1 MIKQLVFDDA
11 SGARQSARSI
21 DSNGFMRVANCP
33 LTKEQVAPYLGREI
47 PNFRSLGLEPDRI
60 YQVYRPA
67 SELSKPSTI
76 NSVKGIPLLLDH
88 APVSPDD
95 LREDQLVGSLGD
107 AAKWDGTYL
116 RCNLNI
122 LAKKAQD
129 HIKDHSMRELSL
141 SYAYTPVIKAGSFK
155 GKHYDI
161 VMKDIKAN
169 HLALVEA
176 GRAGSDV
183 RVCDSLPME
192 LKKMDENTNVLEV
205 LNKLLDE
212 VQKQNQSNAAAV
224 GDSDPTEEDTSTE
237 EAIFKDDD
245 EAAEDEEIAEDDDE
259 AAVDSDEEVAEDDDE
274 EVAEDDDEEVAEDD
288 DEEVAEDE
296 DPDEK
301 AEDEDELAE
310 DEDDEKYANI
320 LKGLGLDPSED
331 MIAALKDL
339 ATKVQS
345 NGGGA
350 SDSAKIVRR
359 AKARRTKAK
368 SKRIA
373 MDSKTR
379 LARRTKAKSKR
390 IAMDSKTLLG
400 RLKAAR
406 DFGRKQGAN
415 EAIKRLR
422 AITDAA
428 EICKPILGKVKE
440 VQFNSAAE
448 IYRKAAVAA
457 GMPVKYA
464 NDTKA
469 AKGFVLSELNHC
481 GGRKSMAMDS
491 KIRNKGSGMAIVRNI
506 LNEIEG

>member
-67 SELSKPSTI
+67 SDLSKPSTI

-192 LKKMDENTNVLEV
+192 LKQMNENTNVLEV

-245 EAAEDEEIAEDDDE
+245 EAAEDEEIAEDEDE

-274 EVAEDDDEEVAEDD
+274 EVAEDEDCKDGEEC
-288 DEEVAEDE
+288 AEDE

-359 AKARRTKAK
+359 AK
-368 SKRIA
+368 
-373 MDSKTR
+373 
-379 LARRTKAKSKR
+379 ARRTKAKSKR

>member
-192 LKKMDENTNVLEV
+192 LKQMNENTNVLEV

-245 EAAEDEEIAEDDDE
+245 EAAEDEEIAEDEDE
-259 AAVDSDEEVAEDDDE
+259 AAVDSDEEVAED
-274 EVAEDDDEEVAEDD
+274 EDD
-288 DEEVAEDE
+288 EVAEDE
-296 DPDEK
+296 DCKDGEECAEDDDPDEK

-345 NGGGA
+345 NGGGGA

-359 AKARRTKAK
+359 AK
-368 SKRIA
+368 
-373 MDSKTR
+373 
-379 LARRTKAKSKR
+379 ARRTKAKSKR

>member
-192 LKKMDENTNVLEV
+192 LKQMNENTNVLEV

-245 EAAEDEEIAEDDDE
+245 EAAEDEEIAEDEDEDE
-259 AAVDSDEEVAEDDDE
+259 AAVDSDE

-345 NGGGA
+345 NGGSGA

-359 AKARRTKAK
+359 AK
-368 SKRIA
+368 
-373 MDSKTR
+373 
-379 LARRTKAKSKR
+379 ARRTKAKSKR

>member
-192 LKKMDENTNVLEV
+192 LKQMEENTNVLEV

-212 VQKQNQSNAAAV
+212 VQKQNQNNAAAV

-245 EAAEDEEIAEDDDE
+245 EAAEDEEIAEDEDE

-274 EVAEDDDEEVAEDD
+274 EVAEDEDCKDSEEC
-288 DEEVAEDE
+288 AEDE

-359 AKARRTKAK
+359 AK
-368 SKRIA
+368 
-373 MDSKTR
+373 
-379 LARRTKAKSKR
+379 ARRTKAKSKR

>member
-192 LKKMDENTNVLEV
+192 LKQMNENTNVLEV

-245 EAAEDEEIAEDDDE
+245 DEAAEDEEIAEDEDE

-274 EVAEDDDEEVAEDD
+274 EVAEDEDCKDGEEC
-288 DEEVAEDE
+288 AEDE

-345 NGGGA
+345 NGGGGA

-359 AKARRTKAK
+359 AK
-368 SKRIA
+368 
-373 MDSKTR
+373 
-379 LARRTKAKSKR
+379 ARRTKAKSKR

>member
-192 LKKMDENTNVLEV
+192 LKQMNENTNVLEV

-212 VQKQNQSNAAAV
+212 VQKQNQNNAAAV

-245 EAAEDEEIAEDDDE
+245 EAAEDEEIAEDEDE
-259 AAVDSDEEVAEDDDE
+259 AAVDSDEEVAEDE
-274 EVAEDDDEEVAEDD
+274 

-296 DPDEK
+296 DCKDGEECAEDEEPDEK

-359 AKARRTKAK
+359 AK
-368 SKRIA
+368 
-373 MDSKTR
+373 
-379 LARRTKAKSKR
+379 ARRTKAKSKR

>member
-192 LKKMDENTNVLEV
+192 LKQMEENTNVLEV

-245 EAAEDEEIAEDDDE
+245 EAAEDEEIAEDEDE
-259 AAVDSDEEVAEDDDE
+259 AAVDSDEEVAEDEDE
-274 EVAEDDDEEVAEDD
+274 EVAEDEDCKDGEEC
-288 DEEVAEDE
+288 AEDE

-359 AKARRTKAK
+359 AK
-368 SKRIA
+368 
-373 MDSKTR
+373 
-379 LARRTKAKSKR
+379 ARRTKAKSKR

>member
-192 LKKMDENTNVLEV
+192 LKQMNENTNVLEV

-245 EAAEDEEIAEDDDE
+245 EAAEDEEIAEDEDE

-274 EVAEDDDEEVAEDD
+274 EVAEDEDCKDGEEC
-288 DEEVAEDE
+288 AEDE

-350 SDSAKIVRR
+350 SDSAKNVRR
-359 AKARRTKAK
+359 AK
-368 SKRIA
+368 
-373 MDSKTR
+373 
-379 LARRTKAKSKR
+379 ARRTKAKSKR

>member
-192 LKKMDENTNVLEV
+192 LKQMNENTNVLEV

-245 EAAEDEEIAEDDDE
+245 EAAEDEEIAEDEDE

-274 EVAEDDDEEVAEDD
+274 EVAEDEDCKDGEEC
-288 DEEVAEDE
+288 AEDE

-345 NGGGA
+345 NGGGGA

-359 AKARRTKAK
+359 AK
-368 SKRIA
+368 
-373 MDSKTR
+373 
-379 LARRTKAKSKR
+379 ARRTKAKSKR

>member
-192 LKKMDENTNVLEV
+192 LKQMNENTNVLEV

-212 VQKQNQSNAAAV
+212 VKKQNQSNAAAV

-245 EAAEDEEIAEDDDE
+245 EAAEDEEIAEDEDE

-274 EVAEDDDEEVAEDD
+274 EVAEDEDCKDGEEC
-288 DEEVAEDE
+288 AEDE

-350 SDSAKIVRR
+350 SDSAKNVRR
-359 AKARRTKAK
+359 AKARC
-368 SKRIA
+368 
-373 MDSKTR
+373 
-379 LARRTKAKSKR
+379 TKAKSKR

>member
-192 LKKMDENTNVLEV
+192 LKQMNENTNVLEV

-212 VQKQNQSNAAAV
+212 VQKQNQNNAAAV

-245 EAAEDEEIAEDDDE
+245 EAAEDEEIAEDEDE
-259 AAVDSDEEVAEDDDE
+259 AAVDSDEEVAEDE
-274 EVAEDDDEEVAEDD
+274 

-296 DPDEK
+296 DCKDGEEC

-345 NGGGA
+345 NGGGGA

-359 AKARRTKAK
+359 AK
-368 SKRIA
+368 
-373 MDSKTR
+373 
-379 LARRTKAKSKR
+379 ARRTKAKSKR

>member
-192 LKKMDENTNVLEV
+192 LKQMNENTNVLEV

-245 EAAEDEEIAEDDDE
+245 EAAEDEEIAEDEDE

-274 EVAEDDDEEVAEDD
+274 EVAEDEDCKD
-288 DEEVAEDE
+288 GGECAEDE

-359 AKARRTKAK
+359 AK
-368 SKRIA
+368 
-373 MDSKTR
+373 
-379 LARRTKAKSKR
+379 ARRTKAKSKR

>member
-192 LKKMDENTNVLEV
+192 LKQMEENTNVLEV

-245 EAAEDEEIAEDDDE
+245 EAAEDEEIAEDEDEDE
-259 AAVDSDEEVAEDDDE
+259 AAVDSDEEVAEDEDE
-274 EVAEDDDEEVAEDD
+274 EVAEDEDCKDGEEC
-288 DEEVAEDE
+288 AEDE

-359 AKARRTKAK
+359 AK
-368 SKRIA
+368 
-373 MDSKTR
+373 
-379 LARRTKAKSKR
+379 ARRTKAKSKR

>member
-192 LKKMDENTNVLEV
+192 LKQMEENTNVLEV

-245 EAAEDEEIAEDDDE
+245 EAAEDEEIAEDEDE

-274 EVAEDDDEEVAEDD
+274 EVAEDEDCKD
-288 DEEVAEDE
+288 GEGCAEDE

-359 AKARRTKAK
+359 AK
-368 SKRIA
+368 
-373 MDSKTR
+373 
-379 LARRTKAKSKR
+379 ARRTKAKSKR

>member
-107 AAKWDGTYL
+107 TAKWDGTYL

-192 LKKMDENTNVLEV
+192 LKQMNENTNVLEV

-245 EAAEDEEIAEDDDE
+245 EAAEDEEIAEDEDE

-274 EVAEDDDEEVAEDD
+274 EVAEDEDCKDGEEC
-288 DEEVAEDE
+288 AEDE

-345 NGGGA
+345 NGGGGA

-359 AKARRTKAK
+359 AK
-368 SKRIA
+368 
-373 MDSKTR
+373 
-379 LARRTKAKSKR
+379 ARRTKAKSKR

-440 VQFNSAAE
+440 VHFNSAAE

>member
-192 LKKMDENTNVLEV
+192 LKQMEENTNVLEV

-245 EAAEDEEIAEDDDE
+245 EAAEDEEIAEDEDE

-274 EVAEDDDEEVAEDD
+274 EVAEDEDCKD
-288 DEEVAEDE
+288 GKECAEDE

-359 AKARRTKAK
+359 AK
-368 SKRIA
+368 
-373 MDSKTR
+373 
-379 LARRTKAKSKR
+379 ARRTKAKSKR

>member
-192 LKKMDENTNVLEV
+192 LKQMEENTNVLEV

-212 VQKQNQSNAAAV
+212 VQKQNQNNAAAV

-245 EAAEDEEIAEDDDE
+245 EAAEDEEIAEDEDE

-274 EVAEDDDEEVAEDD
+274 EVAEDEDCKDGEEC
-288 DEEVAEDE
+288 AEDE

-345 NGGGA
+345 NGGGGA

-359 AKARRTKAK
+359 AK
-368 SKRIA
+368 
-373 MDSKTR
+373 
-379 LARRTKAKSKR
+379 ARRTKAKSKR

>member
-192 LKKMDENTNVLEV
+192 LKQMNENTNVLEV

-245 EAAEDEEIAEDDDE
+245 EAAEDEEIAEDEDE
-259 AAVDSDEEVAEDDDE
+259 AAVDSDEEVAEDEDE
-274 EVAEDDDEEVAEDD
+274 EVAEDEDCKDGEEC
-288 DEEVAEDE
+288 AEDE

-345 NGGGA
+345 NGGGGA

-359 AKARRTKAK
+359 AKARRTK
-368 SKRIA
+368 
-373 MDSKTR
+373 D
-379 LARRTKAKSKR
+379 KSKR

>member
-192 LKKMDENTNVLEV
+192 LKQMNENTNVLEV

-245 EAAEDEEIAEDDDE
+245 EAAEDEEIAEDEDE
-259 AAVDSDEEVAEDDDE
+259 AAVDSDEEVAEDEDD
-274 EVAEDDDEEVAEDD
+274 EVAEDEDCKDGEEC
-288 DEEVAEDE
+288 AEDE

-345 NGGGA
+345 NGGGGA

-359 AKARRTKAK
+359 AK
-368 SKRIA
+368 
-373 MDSKTR
+373 
-379 LARRTKAKSKR
+379 ARRTKAKSKR

>member
-192 LKKMDENTNVLEV
+192 LKQMEENTNVLEV

-212 VQKQNQSNAAAV
+212 VQKQNQNNAAAV

-245 EAAEDEEIAEDDDE
+245 EAAEDEEIAEDEDE
-259 AAVDSDEEVAEDDDE
+259 AAVDSDEEVAEDEDE
-274 EVAEDDDEEVAEDD
+274 EVAEDEDCKDGEEC
-288 DEEVAEDE
+288 AEDE

-359 AKARRTKAK
+359 AK
-368 SKRIA
+368 
-373 MDSKTR
+373 
-379 LARRTKAKSKR
+379 ARRTKAKSKR

>member
-192 LKKMDENTNVLEV
+192 LKQMNENTNVLEV

-245 EAAEDEEIAEDDDE
+245 EAAEDEEIAEDEDE

-274 EVAEDDDEEVAEDD
+274 EVAEDEDCKDGEEC
-288 DEEVAEDE
+288 AEDE

-359 AKARRTKAK
+359 AK
-368 SKRIA
+368 
-373 MDSKTR
+373 
-379 LARRTKAKSKR
+379 ARRTKAKSKR

>member
-192 LKKMDENTNVLEV
+192 LKQMNENTNVLEV

-212 VQKQNQSNAAAV
+212 VQKQNQNNAAAV

-245 EAAEDEEIAEDDDE
+245 EAAEDEEIAEDEDE

-274 EVAEDDDEEVAEDD
+274 EVAEDEDCKDGEEC
-288 DEEVAEDE
+288 AEDE
-296 DPDEK
+296 DPEEK

-359 AKARRTKAK
+359 AKT
-368 SKRIA
+368 
-373 MDSKTR
+373 
-379 LARRTKAKSKR
+379 RRTKAKSKR

>member
-192 LKKMDENTNVLEV
+192 LKQMEENTNVLEV

-212 VQKQNQSNAAAV
+212 VQKQNQNKAAAV

-245 EAAEDEEIAEDDDE
+245 EAAEDEEIAEDEDE

-274 EVAEDDDEEVAEDD
+274 EVAEDEDCKDGEEC
-288 DEEVAEDE
+288 AEDE

-359 AKARRTKAK
+359 AK
-368 SKRIA
+368 
-373 MDSKTR
+373 
-379 LARRTKAKSKR
+379 ARRTKAKSKR

>member
-192 LKKMDENTNVLEV
+192 LKQMNENTNVLEV

-245 EAAEDEEIAEDDDE
+245 EAAEDEEIAEDEDE
-259 AAVDSDEEVAEDDDE
+259 AAVDSDEEVAEDEDE
-274 EVAEDDDEEVAEDD
+274 EVAEDEDCKDGEEC
-288 DEEVAEDE
+288 AEDE

-345 NGGGA
+345 NGGGGA

-359 AKARRTKAK
+359 AK
-368 SKRIA
+368 
-373 MDSKTR
+373 
-379 LARRTKAKSKR
+379 ARRTKAKSKR

>member
-192 LKKMDENTNVLEV
+192 LKQMNENTNVLEV

-245 EAAEDEEIAEDDDE
+245 EAAEDEEIAEDEDE
-259 AAVDSDEEVAEDDDE
+259 AAVDSDEEVAEDDDD
-274 EVAEDDDEEVAEDD
+274 EVAEDEDCKDGEEC
-288 DEEVAEDE
+288 AEDE

-359 AKARRTKAK
+359 AK
-368 SKRIA
+368 
-373 MDSKTR
+373 
-379 LARRTKAKSKR
+379 ARRTKAKSKR

>member
-192 LKKMDENTNVLEV
+192 LKQMEENTNVLEV

-212 VQKQNQSNAAAV
+212 VQKQNQNNAAAV

-245 EAAEDEEIAEDDDE
+245 AAEDEEIAEDEDE

-274 EVAEDDDEEVAEDD
+274 EVAEDEDCKDGEEC
-288 DEEVAEDE
+288 AEDE

-345 NGGGA
+345 NGGGGA

-359 AKARRTKAK
+359 AK
-368 SKRIA
+368 
-373 MDSKTR
+373 
-379 LARRTKAKSKR
+379 ARRTKAKSKR

>member
-192 LKKMDENTNVLEV
+192 LKQMEENTNVLEV

-245 EAAEDEEIAEDDDE
+245 EAAEDEEIAEDEDE

-274 EVAEDDDEEVAEDD
+274 EVAEDEDCKDGEEC
-288 DEEVAEDE
+288 AEDE

-359 AKARRTKAK
+359 AK
-368 SKRIA
+368 
-373 MDSKTR
+373 
-379 LARRTKAKSKR
+379 ARRTKAKSKR